1 MGATNLGESGSD
13 EIRAYRLVLQ
23 LLNQREKRR
32 LLFIL
37 LLMVVGS
44 IFEVMSLGLVVP
56 IIGLLTKP
64 NYVESVPFVTRIF
77 GTISQEEFAII
88 AMLIMFIVF
97 LLKTVFLVW
106 KVWIQRGYSN
116 EVTTRIS
123 RDLYAKYLRQP
134 YAYFLTQNSSTLI
147 RNSQHSNALMDGVID
162 PLLLVTSEAMVSGGL
177 LLLLVWIEPIGTLAT
192 LCVFGFGAWGFRQ
205 ITAKRIRRWG
215 EEDNFHKG
223 QLIQQLQQGFGGIK
237 DVKMNRREG
246 YFIARYNDHL
256 IGSASVSRRFSVAS
270 ASPKFGLELLTIVCL
285 ALLVSVMVT
294 IGNGLS
300 GVLPALGLFGA
311 ASFRILPAVNQV
323 IGSFQMI
330 NRSRPILGYLSHD
343 LALEIE
349 LTDNSKR
356 EDIEFSEL
364 EIRELKFNYA
374 GTQSEALAG
383 ISLLIKR
390 GEAVGLVGQSGSGK
404 STLVDVLLG
413 FLAPQAGS
421 VLVNGSNIE
430 SSLQWWRSR
439 VGYVP
444 QSIFLTDDTLRRNVA
459 FGLPEEEIDEKS
471 VRAALRSAQLEEFVS
486 SLPEGENTMVG
497 ERGVRLSGGQR
508 QRIGIARALYNNPEV
523 LVLDEATSSLDTET
537 EHGVMQ
543 AVQAL
548 QGDKTVIIVAHRLS
562 TVEYCDRLYRLD
574 AGRIVDE
581 GTFGEVM
588 NRSQS

>member
-1 MGATNLGESGSD
+1 MGIANLSKSGSD
-13 EIRAYRLVLQ
+13 EVRPYRLVLH
-23 LLNQREKRR
+23 LLSQREKRR

-37 LLMVVGS
+37 LLMVIGS
-44 IFEVMSLGLVVP
+44 VFEVLSLGIVVP

-64 NYVESVPFVTRIF
+64 DYLESVPLVKYVF
-77 GTISQEEFAII
+77 GDISQESFALI
-88 AMLIMFIVF
+88 AMLIMIIVF
-97 LLKTVFLVW
+97 VLKTVFLVW
-106 KVWIQRGYSN
+106 KVWVQRGYSN

-123 RDLYAKYLRQP
+123 RDLYTKYLRQP
-134 YAYFLTQNSSTLI
+134 YTYFLTQNSSTLI
-147 RNSQHSNALMDGVID
+147 RNSQSSNALMDGVID
-162 PLLLVTSEAMVSGGL
+162 PLLLITSEAMVSGGL
-177 LLLLVWIEPIGTLAT
+177 LLLLIWIEPIGTLLT
-192 LCVFGFGAWGFRQ
+192 LCVFGLGAWGFRQ

-215 EEDNFHKG
+215 EADNFHKG

-237 DVKMNRREG
+237 DVKMHRREG
-246 YFIARYNDHL
+246 YFITRYNDHL
-256 IGSASVSRRFSVAS
+256 NGSASVSRRFSVAS

-300 GVLPALGLFGA
+300 EVLPALGLFGA
-311 ASFRILPAVNQV
+311 ASFRILPAVNQI

-330 NRSRPILGYLSHD
+330 NRSRPILSRLSQD
-343 LALEIE
+343 LALGVEQ
-349 LTDNSKR
+349 TDNSER
-356 EDIEFSEL
+356 EDIEFSKL
-364 EIRELKFNYA
+364 EILDLKFNYD
-374 GTQSEALAG
+374 GNQSETLAG
-383 ISLLIKR
+383 VSVFIRR

-413 FLAPQAGS
+413 FLTPQAGS
-421 VLVNGSNIE
+421 VLVNGTSIE

-444 QSIFLTDDTLRRNVA
+444 QSIFLNDDTLRRNVA
-459 FGLPEEEIDEKS
+459 FGLPEDEIDENA
-471 VRAALRSAQLEEFVS
+471 VHAALRSAQLEEFVG
-486 SLPEGENTMVG
+486 SLPEGINTMVG

-548 QGDKTVIIVAHRLS
+548 QGDKTVVIVAHRLS

-581 GTFGEVM
+581 GTFDEVM